1 MTTQETYT
9 IGDAAKKVK
18 VETHVLRYWEEELGL
33 DISRN
38 DLGHRFYTDT
48 DVELLDHVKRWKD
61 QGLQLKA
68 IRLMLSENGK
78 LSVPQE
84 VVREAQAMIEKAA
97 EEVCARKDK
106 AVQID
111 LTRTKATEEKAVQDG
126 TGNINAIHKDT
137 AQTEGELVEKREGA
151 GAQLAACD
159 DAASVENILLDERSS
174 KAAKLQFLLENLVS
188 RAVRE
193 NNEAVLKELD
203 YQFRQFE
210 ENAQAREQKHWER
223 EEEHYKKLD
232 ELICQRGRRKDKRKK
247 YPRTKF

>member
-1 MTTQETYT
+1 MTAQETYT

-33 DISRN
+33 DIGRN

-48 DVELLDHVKRWKD
+48 DVELLDNVKRWKD

-84 VVREAQAMIEKAA
+84 VVREAQAMVEKAA
-97 EEVCARKDK
+97 EEVNTKKKKGK
-106 AVQID
+106 AVQEVEIME
-111 LTRTKATEEKAVQDG
+111 KTEEK
-126 TGNINAIHKDT
+126 
-137 AQTEGELVEKREGA
+137 GA
-151 GAQLAACD
+151 ELAACE
-159 DAASVENILLDERSS
+159 DASSVENILLDERSS

-188 RAVRE
+188 RAVQE

-247 YPRTKF
+247 HPKSKF